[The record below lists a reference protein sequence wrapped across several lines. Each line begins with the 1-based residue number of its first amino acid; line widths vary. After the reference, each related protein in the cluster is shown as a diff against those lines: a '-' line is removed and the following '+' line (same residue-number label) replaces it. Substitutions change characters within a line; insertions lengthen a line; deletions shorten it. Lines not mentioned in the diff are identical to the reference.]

1 MDPVCHL
8 WWPGPGPTTR
18 IRLGG
23 MPSYRAQLNIMGL
36 RPGHAPE
43 AVMDTAV
50 AALAERHH
58 VDANQLDVIAGV
70 PRITVRY
77 TVEDDGQPDTRG
89 IESAALM
96 RAAVEGVAVTE
107 KLVVLRRVKGRWM
120 VLRR

>member
-1 MDPVCHL
+1 
-8 WWPGPGPTTR
+8 
-18 IRLGG
+18 

-36 RPGHAPE
+36 RPGHAPQ

-50 AALAERHH
+50 ASLAERHH

-77 TVEDDGQPDTRG
+77 TVEDDGQPDVHG

-96 RAAVEGVAVTE
+96 RAAVERVAITE
-107 KLVVLRRVKGRWM
+107 KLVLLRRTKGRWVVLRR
-120 VLRR
+120 

>member
-1 MDPVCHL
+1 
-8 WWPGPGPTTR
+8 
-18 IRLGG
+18 

-43 AVMDTAV
+43 AVMDSAV

-77 TVEDDGQPDTRG
+77 TVDDDGRPDATG

-96 RAAVEGVAVTE
+96 RAAVESVAVSE
-107 KLVVLRRVKGRWM
+107 KLVVLRRVKGRWV

>member
-1 MDPVCHL
+1 
-8 WWPGPGPTTR
+8 
-18 IRLGG
+18 

-43 AVMDTAV
+43 AVMDAAV

-58 VDANQLDVIAGV
+58 VDANQLDVVAGV

-77 TVEDDGQPDTRG
+77 TVEDDGQPDARG

-96 RAAVEGVAVTE
+96 RASVERVAVTE
-107 KLVVLRRVKGRWM
+107 KLVVLRRVKGRWV
-120 VLRR
+120 VLRH

>member
-1 MDPVCHL
+1 
-8 WWPGPGPTTR
+8 
-18 IRLGG
+18 

-77 TVEDDGQPDTRG
+77 TVEDDGRPDAAG

-96 RAAVEGVAVTE
+96 RAAVESVAVSE
-107 KLVVLRRVKGRWM
+107 KLVVLRRVKGRWV